1 MQADQLRAEFLRL
14 LTEDSE
20 VKDRRR
26 KGYNQAIFAP
36 VARGGYAIFTGTS
49 LDMVL
54 DKFDQAAKEVK
65 SHAS

>member
-26 KGYNQAIFAP
+26 KGYNQAIFATESE
-36 VARGGYAIFTGTS
+36 GGHAVFTGTS